1 MDGRPANIGR
11 GITLPR
17 DATHY
22 GRTSK
27 CATYLIMKQSLLNNW
42 LECTRKELRREEEIV
57 GHDLN
62 LNLTK

>member
-22 GRTSK
+22 GR
-27 CATYLIMKQSLLNNW
+27 MKQSLLNNW